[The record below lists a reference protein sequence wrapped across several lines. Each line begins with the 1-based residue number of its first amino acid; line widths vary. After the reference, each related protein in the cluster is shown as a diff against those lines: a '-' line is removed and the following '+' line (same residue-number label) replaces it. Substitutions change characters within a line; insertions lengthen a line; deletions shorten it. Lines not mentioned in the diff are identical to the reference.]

1 MSACMGY
8 MHGPH
13 ACGRYVTLRRVQAEY
28 VETLCSVMVE
38 ASSEER
44 FQVIE
49 AVQAVRE
56 ALAALRDV
64 AGGRD

>member
-1 MSACMGY
+1 M
-8 MHGPH
+8 
-13 ACGRYVTLRRVQAEY
+13 TLRRVQAEY